1 MDAVRCFIGKKQ
13 DQWDIHLQQ
22 IAGAL
27 RASVNRQT
35 GFTANR
41 LMLGREVNM
50 PAHLMFPH
58 TGEKCEN
65 IDSYVTNLTT
75 NLQKAHET
83 ARNSLKTATKRL
95 KRNYDLR
102 LLERNYEVG
111 DIVHILDEISVKGQM
126 QETKTT
132 LEGTGYHHTQVFSIF
147 IQNCTSQCYYGSES
161 WQN

>member
-13 DQWDIHLQQ
+13 DQWDVHLQQ

-50 PAHLMFPH
+50 LAHLMFPH

-65 IDSYVTNLTT
+65 IDSYVTNLIT
-75 NLQKAHET
+75 NL
-83 ARNSLKTATKRL
+83 
-95 KRNYDLR
+95 
-102 LLERNYEVG
+102 
-111 DIVHILDEISVKGQM
+111 
-126 QETKTT
+126 
-132 LEGTGYHHTQVFSIF
+132 
-147 IQNCTSQCYYGSES
+147 
-161 WQN
+161 